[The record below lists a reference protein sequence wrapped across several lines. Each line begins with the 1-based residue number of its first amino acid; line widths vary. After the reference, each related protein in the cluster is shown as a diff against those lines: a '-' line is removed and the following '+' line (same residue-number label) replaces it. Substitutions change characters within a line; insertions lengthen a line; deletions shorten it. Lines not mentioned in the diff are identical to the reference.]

1 MIEYGLIVLLQF
13 LGIGFHVMQKI
24 SALGDKFPEKT
35 SNEIA
40 YLFWRED
47 WDTLFVSLLVIS
59 LNLTAH
65 FILMEYTEVPY
76 TVNYFYLW
84 VFGSAFLLGYAGQR
98 IIYKQ
103 LGTAEKFL
111 DKTSDKFK

>member
-1 MIEYGLIVLLQF
+1 MIEYGLIILLQF

-24 SALGDKFPEKT
+24 SGLGDKFPEKT

-40 YLFWRED
+40 LIFWKED
-47 WDTLFVSLLVIS
+47 WDTMMISVLVIT
-59 LNLTAH
+59 LNLVAH
-65 FILMEYTEVPY
+65 FILMEYTTVPD
-76 TVNYFYLW
+76 TLEYFYLY

-111 DKTSDKFK
+111 DKTTDKFK